1 MKTVK
6 SYIFVILLTIIS
18 YNAAQA
24 QTEGSLSIPFMQF
37 YVHFMGTQ
45 DDFEKLHGEKS
56 SENEEYIYYNSE
68 KLLGSKS
75 ILIAQNKKDLTLWI
89 YYVEY
94 SMENELSEL
103 MEVQPAI
110 FKVLNDQV
118 GAGKIRGEE
127 TTEGNVTKTNLY
139 TTAKNEWLGELVTDN
154 EKQKF
159 YVLLANTKF

>member
-1 MKTVK
+1 MKTIK
-6 SYIFVILLTIIS
+6 SSLLVLLFVIS
-18 YNAAQA
+18 SGFGAHAQS
-24 QTEGSLSIPFMQF
+24 EGSLSVPFMQF

-45 DDFEKLHGEKS
+45 DDFEKLYGEKS

-68 KLLGSKS
+68 KLLGSKT

-94 SMENELSEL
+94 SMDTELSEL

-118 GAGKIRGEE
+118 GAGKIKGEE
-127 TTEGNVTKTNLY
+127 TTEGNITKTNLY
-139 TTAKNEWLGELVTDN
+139 TVAKNEWLGELVTDN
-154 EKQKF
+154 ENQKF

>member
-1 MKTVK
+1 
-6 SYIFVILLTIIS
+6 
-18 YNAAQA
+18 
-24 QTEGSLSIPFMQF
+24 MQF

-68 KLLGSKS
+68 KLLGSKT

-94 SMENELSEL
+94 SMDTELSEL

-118 GAGKIRGEE
+118 GAGKIKGEE
-127 TTEGNVTKTNLY
+127 TTEGNITKTNLY
-139 TTAKNEWLGELVTDN
+139 TVAKNEWLGELVTDN
-154 EKQKF
+154 ENQKF

>member
-1 MKTVK
+1 MKTIK
-6 SYIFVILLTIIS
+6 SSLLVLLFVIS
-18 YNAAQA
+18 SGFAAHA
-24 QTEGSLSIPFMQF
+24 QSEGSLSVPFMQF

-68 KLLGSKS
+68 KLLGSKT

-94 SMENELSEL
+94 SMDTELSEL

-118 GAGKIRGEE
+118 GAGKIKGEE
-127 TTEGNVTKTNLY
+127 TTEGNITKTNLY
-139 TTAKNEWLGELVTDN
+139 TVAKNEWLGELVTDN
-154 EKQKF
+154 ENQKF